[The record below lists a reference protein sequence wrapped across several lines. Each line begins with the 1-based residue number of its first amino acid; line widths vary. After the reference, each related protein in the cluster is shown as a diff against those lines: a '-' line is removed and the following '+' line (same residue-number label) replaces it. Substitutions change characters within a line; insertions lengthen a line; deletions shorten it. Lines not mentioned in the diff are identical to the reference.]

1 MINLKNEMSVLVVED
16 EPAISRL
23 LSRRLKK
30 NHFDVKCVASLSEA
44 KEALKETDWDFIF
57 LDYILEDGR
66 SKDLADQKYLKFTDK
81 VFLMSAFM
89 EDLDKTDFKSL
100 NVVYL
105 KKPFD
110 NLTEVLEN
118 MHKIFKQE

>member
-1 MINLKNEMSVLVVED
+1 VINLKNEMSVLVVED